1 MKPRSTLTFGYGFL
15 LNVAKVAG
23 AISLVYGATFGIF
36 QYLESKQDKRIEQSL
51 SLFRQFNNAPF
62 TEYRKNVNAALLS
75 SGGDLSDAAADEGK
89 LTEAQANIVHK
100 GKIETDLVFLVDFFD
115 GVAYCAAKNI
125 CDPNISYDLFYARG
139 RELYATFYQYI
150 KAQRNTF
157 TGNDFGVGLE
167 TLVTY
172 KAGEN
177 KAVEKAGENKTAQ
190 IK

>member
-1 MKPRSTLTFGYGFL
+1 
-15 LNVAKVAG
+15 
-23 AISLVYGATFGIF
+23 
-36 QYLESKQDKRIEQSL
+36 
-51 SLFRQFNNAPF
+51 
-62 TEYRKNVNAALLS
+62 
-75 SGGDLSDAAADEGK
+75 
-89 LTEAQANIVHK
+89 VHK

-172 KAGEN
+172 KTTET
-177 KAVEKAGENKTAQ
+177 KAVEKAGENKTAEM
-190 IK
+190 K